1 MPLWTTAKTNL
12 STCEGNVEQGYTY
25 ELKQEGQTVAY
36 VRVTQSGPL
45 VTPKKLSGTALNE
58 LQQRLEVGELPQ
70 GVVAKQV
77 RQELAPRF
85 KRERPNW
92 KELTPSTWK
101 RNRWLKT
108 RCTNE
113 GKN

>member
-1 MPLWTTAKTNL
+1 M
-12 STCEGNVEQGYTY
+12 EQGYSY

-45 VTPKKLSGTALNE
+45 VTPKKLGGSALTE

-70 GVVAKQV
+70 GVVARQV
-77 RQELAPRF
+77 PRAQGF
-85 KRERPNW
+85 KREKPNW

-101 RNRWLKT
+101 REKWLKT
-108 RCTNE
+108 RSTL
-113 GKN
+113 